1 MHTTIPT
8 PSKMHPLHCGI
19 ASLALACAA
28 LSVSGCAALAPRTPE
43 QIVQK
48 RAADYWNARVAG
60 QFDKAYVLST
70 PSYRKLRTE
79 AQFNR
84 QFGAGASFES
94 AEVNKVECEPEKCMV
109 QMKLGV
115 KPAILGINLGT
126 VPIFVNETWVLEEGN
141 WWRYQDV

>member
-1 MHTTIPT
+1 MHMTTLQPSKTYPVHRRIPT
-8 PSKMHPLHCGI
+8 LT
-19 ASLALACAA
+19 LACAVLA
-28 LSVSGCAALAPRTPE
+28 INGCAFLAPSTPE

-48 RAADYWNARVAG
+48 RAVDYWNARMAG
-60 QFDKAYVLST
+60 QLDKAYVLST
-70 PSYRKLRTE
+70 PSYRKLRTKT
-79 AQFNR
+79 QFNR

-94 AEVNKVECEPEKCMV
+94 AEVNKVECEPDKCNV

-115 KPAILGINLGT
+115 KPAILGVNLGT